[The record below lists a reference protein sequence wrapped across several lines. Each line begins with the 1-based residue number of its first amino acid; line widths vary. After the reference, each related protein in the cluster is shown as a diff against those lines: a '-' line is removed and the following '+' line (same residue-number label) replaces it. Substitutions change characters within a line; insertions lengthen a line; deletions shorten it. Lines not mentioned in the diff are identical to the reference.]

1 MNVQV
6 VAVGKIKDKFV
17 DLGLKE
23 YSKRMGRYGRFQI
36 VEVKEDS
43 FNEPLSEKEIEQ
55 ILAREGERVLAAIK
69 PRSFVFALD
78 RAGESWSSEELA
90 AEFQRLAIS
99 GTSQLVFV
107 IGGSLGLD
115 ERVTD
120 SADVALSFS
129 AFTFPHQL
137 MRLILLEQ
145 IYRAWRALSQIRKG
159 GRLMRWNKISDAVI
173 RRLPLYLRVL
183 DDLANESETESIS
196 SQELGVRAGVGP
208 ALVRKDLA
216 WFGEFGKQGV
226 GYEIG
231 FLRDELRKIL
241 NLDSNL
247 PVGLV
252 GVGSL
257 GVALTRY
264 HLKRFAED
272 ESFNLELAVLFD
284 SDVAKI
290 GGSVEGIPVHGL
302 EDIPSQVQEKGLK
315 IVIITVPAQNAQDVA
330 NQFIHAG
337 IQGIL
342 NFAPV
347 KLQAPDTVH
356 VVNTDV
362 SLELQRLAYYVPKT
376 TKS

>member
-1 MNVQV
+1 
-6 VAVGKIKDKFV
+6 
-17 DLGLKE
+17 
-23 YSKRMGRYGRFQI
+23 
-36 VEVKEDS
+36 
-43 FNEPLSEKEIEQ
+43 
-55 ILAREGERVLAAIK
+55 
-69 PRSFVFALD
+69 
-78 RAGESWSSEELA
+78 
-90 AEFQRLAIS
+90 
-99 GTSQLVFV
+99 
-107 IGGSLGLD
+107 
-115 ERVTD
+115 
-120 SADVALSFS
+120 
-129 AFTFPHQL
+129 
-137 MRLILLEQ
+137 
-145 IYRAWRALSQIRKG
+145 
-159 GRLMRWNKISDAVI
+159 MRWNKISDAVI

-183 DDLANESETESIS
+183 DDLADESETESIS

-226 GYEIG
+226 GYEVG

-264 HLKRFAED
+264 QLKRFAAD
-272 ESFNLELAVLFD
+272 ESFNLELAALFD

-290 GGSVEGIPVHGL
+290 GDSIEGIPVYGL

-315 IVIITVPAQNAQDVA
+315 IVIITVPAQDAQDVA
-330 NQFIHAG
+330 SRFIQAG

-376 TKS
+376 TKG